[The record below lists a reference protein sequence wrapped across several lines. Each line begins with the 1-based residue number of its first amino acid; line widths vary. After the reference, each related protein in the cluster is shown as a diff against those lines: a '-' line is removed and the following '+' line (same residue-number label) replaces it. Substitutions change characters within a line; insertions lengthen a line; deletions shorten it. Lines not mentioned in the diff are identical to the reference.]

1 MDKIEIK
8 SCHQYIPSPLREP
21 RLKRPV
27 LGSRRVLFEKLR
39 GGMLLMTSSHM
50 SWRIVQS
57 CCHAWVKTILKLLL
71 NFLEFPS
78 FQSKQERK
86 EIIYPVGK
94 LGSLTF

>member
-1 MDKIEIK
+1 
-8 SCHQYIPSPLREP
+8 
-21 RLKRPV
+21 
-27 LGSRRVLFEKLR
+27 
-39 GGMLLMTSSHM
+39 MTSSHM

-57 CCHAWVKTILKLLL
+57 CCHTWVKTILKLLL

-94 LGSLTF
+94 IGSLTFKVNENTEEENLTRIQLGTRQNITKHSTD

>member
-1 MDKIEIK
+1 
-8 SCHQYIPSPLREP
+8 
-21 RLKRPV
+21 
-27 LGSRRVLFEKLR
+27 
-39 GGMLLMTSSHM
+39 MTSSYM

-94 LGSLTF
+94 IGSLTFKVNENTEEENLTRIIRHSTKHHETQH